1 MKLIQELDFDASFSF
16 IYSKRPGTPA
26 SEYPDDVTAE
36 LKTQRLMKLQA
47 QIETQAQRV
56 NQAMV
61 GTVQRVLV
69 EGHARKNAEELAG
82 RTDNN
87 RIVNF
92 AGQPRLIGQFV
103 DVNITQALP
112 HSLRG
117 EVVTLESATV

>member
-1 MKLIQELDFDASFSF
+1 MKLIEDLDFDASFSF

-26 SEYPDDVTAE
+26 ADYPDDVTAE

-47 QIETQAQRV
+47 QIEAQAQRV

-69 EGHARKNAEELAG
+69 EGRARKNADELAG

-103 DVNITQALP
+103 DVAITQAYP

-117 EVVTLESATV
+117 EVVTVECQS

>member
-1 MKLIQELDFDASFSF
+1 
-16 IYSKRPGTPA
+16 
-26 SEYPDDVTAE
+26 
-36 LKTQRLMKLQA
+36 
-47 QIETQAQRV
+47 V
-56 NQAMV
+56 NQSMV

-69 EGHARKNAEELAG
+69 EGHARKNAAELAG

-103 DVNITQALP
+103 EVTVTQALP

-117 EVVTLESATV
+117 EIVITESAAA

>member
-1 MKLIQELDFDASFSF
+1 ASFSF

-26 SEYPDDVTAE
+26 ADYADDVPAE
-36 LKTQRLMKLQA
+36 LKSQRLTKLQA

-56 NQAMV
+56 NQSMV

-69 EGHARKNAEELAG
+69 EGHARKNAAELAG

-103 DVNITQALP
+103 EVTITQALP
-112 HSLRG
+112 QSLR
-117 EVVTLESATV
+117 